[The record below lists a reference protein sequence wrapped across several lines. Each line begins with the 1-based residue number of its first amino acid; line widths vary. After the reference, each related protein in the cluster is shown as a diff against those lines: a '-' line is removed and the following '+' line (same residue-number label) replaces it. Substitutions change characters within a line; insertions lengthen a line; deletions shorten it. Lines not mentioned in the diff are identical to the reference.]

1 MPRLAR
7 RPARPIP
14 LSVARPVN
22 VLRPAKRRNLLK
34 GSAKQV
40 SPLYQRNVSA
50 RKSAE

>member
-14 LSVARPVN
+14 LSLARTVN
-22 VLRPAKRRNLLK
+22 VPRPAKRRNLLK
-34 GSAKQV
+34 GAAKKF
-40 SPLYQRNVSA
+40 SHYSRNVSA